1 MQIDDGR
8 ILGWLWDGLAALAGL
23 VGILLMLIWR
33 GDRGR
38 LKKVEEGLPQDAKN
52 RLSNLEVKMSQAV
65 SLTQVETIVHRVED
79 EFKEEH
85 NAILKAIREDHAET
99 REYIRDMFDARD
111 GKWNGRDRRAK

>member
-23 VGILLMLIWR
+23 VGILLMFIWR
-33 GDRGR
+33 GDRAR
-38 LKKVEEGLPQDAKN
+38 LKIVEE
-52 RLSNLEVKMSQAV
+52 KMQNAV

-85 NAILKAIREDHAET
+85 NIILKAIRDDHEET

-111 GKWNGRDRRAK
+111 GKWNGRDRRRK